1 LLPPFRAGRAAAEL
15 KKFLEARKEV
25 RANSRDSC
33 LYFHMNIQ
41 VAVLCDAAT
50 DDNGK
55 LNLLGSFDTIYAP
68 QLPAVHPQC
77 AVALRVTFTAGDEGQ
92 HKLALNFINADGH
105 SIMPPIE
112 VPVAVA
118 LPEDA
123 HFVTRNFVVN
133 IQQLRFAEAGL
144 YSVDIRLDDQSQASI
159 PLLVKL
165 IQRAVV

>member
-1 LLPPFRAGRAAAEL
+1 
-15 KKFLEARKEV
+15 
-25 RANSRDSC
+25 
-33 LYFHMNIQ
+33 MNIQ

-55 LNLLGSFDTIYAP
+55 LNLLGAFDTIFAP

-77 AVALRVTFTAGDEGQ
+77 AVALRVTFMSGDEGAR
-92 HKLALNFINADGH
+92 KLKLNFVNADGK

-112 VPVAVA
+112 IPISVA

-133 IQQLRFAEAGL
+133 IQGLKFPEAGL
-144 YSVDIRLDDQSQASI
+144 YSVDVRLDDQSHSAI
-159 PLLVKL
+159 PLWVKNL
-165 IQRAVV
+165 PSRPVA